1 MSDSVI
7 KEDNNE
13 NKEFVKKGNKNTLE
27 YEKKIKK
34 LQSYY
39 NDDLLI
45 VEKVKKKYMSSSR
58 RSLDVGIENDNDK
71 NDNKNCNGEVKNNG
85 VSKSLEKN
93 IALITLL
100 INIFLIISK
109 SVASYLSGSFSIL
122 STVVDSAVDIT
133 AGLVI
138 WLTTKTIKKNKPYS
152 YPRGRN
158 RLEPLAL
165 IIVSIIMGI
174 ASLQIIIQS
183 MKSII
188 EGTIN
193 PQLDITSISI
203 MISTIVI
210 KMILYLACY
219 RFSSSQ
225 SIQILAMDHRNDC
238 ISNFFALLCAALA
251 KYFIIYADPIGAVAV
266 SVFIA
271 KSWLSTGLEHSQ
283 MLVGRSG
290 DGTLISRVINVTM
303 NYHEDIKKVEKVLV
317 YHIGVK
323 FLVEVYVRLDGE
335 MTLCRSDSI
344 LQGLQEG
351 LECLDFVE
359 RAFVL
364 GEPYVKT

>member
-1 MSDSVI
+1 MSNI
-7 KEDNNE
+7 NKEVNNE
-13 NKEFVKKGNKNTLE
+13 NREFFRNTNKNIRE
-27 YEKKIKK
+27 YENQIRRLQDYYNEDLLIIEEVKRKYMLTPRKSLDENAENDLIFNNDKKNEDKIKK
-34 LQSYY
+34 
-39 NDDLLI
+39 
-45 VEKVKKKYMSSSR
+45 K
-58 RSLDVGIENDNDK
+58 DN
-71 NDNKNCNGEVKNNG
+71 

-100 INIFLIISK
+100 INITLIISK

-138 WLTTKTIKKNKPYS
+138 WLTTKTIKIDKPYS

-183 MKSII
+183 IKSII
-188 EGTIN
+188 EGTID
-193 PQLDITSISI
+193 PQLDKISISI
-203 MISTIVI
+203 MISTIIV
-210 KMILYLACY
+210 KLSLYLACY

-238 ISNFFALLCAALA
+238 ISNFFALLCAALG
-251 KYFIIYADPIGAVAV
+251 KYLIIYADPIGAVLV
-266 SVFIA
+266 SIFIA

-290 DGTLISRVINVTM
+290 DGILISRVINVTM
-303 NYHEDIKKVEKVLV
+303 NYHEDIKKIEKVFV

-323 FLVEVYVRLDGE
+323 FLVEVYVKLDSE
-335 MTLCRSDSI
+335 MTLRRSDSI
-344 LQGLQEG
+344 LQGLQEALEG
-351 LECLDFVE
+351 LEFVE

-364 GEPYVKT
+364 GEPYVK